1 MKRIGVLIELN
12 NGEVRKTSLGVLAA
26 ARHFTNGEVFALL
39 MAPDTEPCRE
49 TLRRHGSDW
58 IVSIASAEGDWAS
71 LPEEQAASI
80 ARAVQHCELQVLLGS
95 SGQVGRDLLARV
107 ASLNN
112 APLVLDC
119 LHLDLEAGIVRK
131 SHFSG
136 RATATMKL
144 NGMPWILG
152 IRPNVFAE
160 RIDPRAGKVI
170 EVKPEIAFRR
180 RMVIREI
187 RRGGTGGP
195 DVSEAEIIVSGGRG
209 LGSAE
214 NFRILRDCAS
224 KLGAAVGASRA
235 AVDAGYA
242 PHALQVGQTGKT
254 VSPKLYIACG
264 ISGSVQ
270 HFAGMKTSKVIV
282 GINQDKDAPIFQKC
296 DYGLL
301 GDLFEVVPALTKEL
315 DSKAIQGRSSDDPV
329 KNSS

>member
-1 MKRIGVLIELN
+1 MTRIGVLIEQK
-12 NGEVRKTSLGVLAA
+12 NGKIGKTSLGVLAA

-39 MAPDTEPCRE
+39 MDPGDAEACCE
-49 TLRRHGSDW
+49 TLRRHGSDG
-58 IVSIASAEGDWAS
+58 IVSIGSVAGDLAT
-71 LPEEQAASI
+71 LPEEQAASLAWTI
-80 ARAVQHCELQVLLGS
+80 EHCELRALLGS

-107 ASLNN
+107 ASLKN
-112 APLVLDC
+112 APLALDC
-119 LHLDLEAGIVRK
+119 LDLDLAEGIVRK

-136 RATATMKL
+136 RATATIQL
-144 NGMPWILG
+144 NGTPWILG
-152 IRPNVFAE
+152 IRPNVFTE

-170 EVKPEIAFRR
+170 EVKPDIVFRR
-180 RMVIREI
+180 RMAI
-187 RRGGTGGP
+187 RRVCRGDTEGP
-195 DVSEAEIIVSGGRG
+195 DVSEAEIVISGGRG

-214 NFRILRDCAS
+214 NFGVLRDCAS

-242 PHALQVGQTGKT
+242 PHALQIGQTGKT

-282 GINQDKDAPIFQKC
+282 GINKDQDAPIFQKC

-315 DSKAIQGRSSDDPV
+315 DSKTVQDRSADDSV
-329 KNSS
+329 KN

>member
-1 MKRIGVLIELN
+1 MKRIGVLIEQN

-39 MAPDTEPCRE
+39 MAPEAEPSRE

-58 IVSIASAEGDWAS
+58 IVSITTAQGDLAS
-71 LPEEQAASI
+71 LPEELAASI
-80 ARAVQHCELQVLLGS
+80 AWAVQHCELQVLLGS

-119 LHLDLEAGIVRK
+119 LHLDLAEGIVRK

-144 NGMPWILG
+144 RGTPWILG
-152 IRPNVFAE
+152 IRPNVFTE

-170 EVKPEIAFRR
+170 EMKPEIAFRR

-301 GDLFEVVPALTKEL
+301 GDLFEVVPALTREL